1 MIRDLNNVQQRRL
14 AIGILFV
21 VVALLLSATAL
32 PLWIA
37 NASRQSTLNEL
48 SERLTRY
55 QEISARDGDLMPQ
68 YEELRR
74 QQMASG
80 IHLKSDTVAV
90 AGAELQ
96 RIVKDIANANS
107 AQVISTQIL
116 PAGNEQGFIR
126 ITLKVRLRAPLPA
139 VLQSFY
145 DLETS
150 EVFMFLDGVSVRAS
164 NVRRRPGQVET
175 HPMDAE
181 FELIAY
187 MPDFS

>member
-14 AIGILFV
+14 AIGILVV

-32 PLWIA
+32 PLWTA

-48 SERLTRY
+48 SGRLQRY
-55 QEISARDGDLMPQ
+55 QQISARDGDLMPQ

-116 PAGNEQGFIR
+116 PAGSEQGFVR
-126 ITLKVRLRAPLPA
+126 IALKVRLRGPLPA
-139 VLQSFY
+139 VLESFY
-145 DLETS
+145 DMETND
-150 EVFMFLDGVSVRAS
+150 VFMFLDDVSIRES